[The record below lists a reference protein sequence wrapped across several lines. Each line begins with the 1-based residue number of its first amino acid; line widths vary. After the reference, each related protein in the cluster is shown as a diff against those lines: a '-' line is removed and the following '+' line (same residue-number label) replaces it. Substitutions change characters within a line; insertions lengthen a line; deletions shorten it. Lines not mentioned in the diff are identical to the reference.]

1 MDCVVFD
8 LDGTLVDTIEDIR
21 SAINY
26 ALSAFEGSNITREEC
41 MRYVGHGLRKALAE
55 AAIEHKARLIDE
67 EDFSHMY
74 LLMME
79 YYRRHAVVYSK
90 PYDGIKELLQTLKA
104 ENIKLAILSNKRDEL
119 VKDIVNKLFEKDLF
133 NLVLGQ
139 TDYLPLKPDPRALYK
154 IFDDLSI
161 NKDDAIYIGDSEV
174 DYKTAVNAA
183 VAYVIVSYGFRSERE
198 LKESGIESMD
208 HVPSLKEI
216 EKIFEKEKTKR

>member
-41 MRYVGHGLRKALAE
+41 MRYVGHGLRKALTE
-55 AAIEHKARLIDE
+55 AALEHKARLIDE

-90 PYDGIKELLQTLKA
+90 PYDGVRELLSSLKA
-104 ENIKLAILSNKRDEL
+104 NGIRMAILSNKRDEL
-119 VKDIVNKLFEKDLF
+119 VKDIVNKLFGNDMF
-133 NLVLGQ
+133 DLVLGQ
-139 TDYLPLKPDPRALYK
+139 TDYLPLKPDPKSLYK
-154 IFDDLSI
+154 VFDDLSI
-161 NKDDAIYIGDSEV
+161 NKNDAIYIGDSEV
-174 DYKTAVNAA
+174 DYKTAINAD
-183 VAYVIVSYGFRSERE
+183 VAYVIVSYGFRSKEE
-198 LKESGIESMD
+198 LKESGVEAID
-208 HVPSLKEI
+208 HVPSFDEI
-216 EKIFEKEKTKR
+216 EKIFEKARTKR